1 MNIGWNEKEGIGGRK
16 KKVLRG
22 KKTEEEEE
30 DRAINYS
37 EKNSLKTALFY
48 WMTPP
53 PFF

>member
-1 MNIGWNEKEGIGGRK
+1 MNIGEMKRREWWEK

-22 KKTEEEEE
+22 KKKEEEEE

-48 WMTPP
+48 
-53 PFF
+53 